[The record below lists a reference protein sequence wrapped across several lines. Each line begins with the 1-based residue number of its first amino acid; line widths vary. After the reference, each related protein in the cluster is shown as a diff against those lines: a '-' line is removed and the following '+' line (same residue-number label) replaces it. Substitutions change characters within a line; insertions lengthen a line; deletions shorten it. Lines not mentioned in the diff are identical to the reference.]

1 MISRIFSGMHPELI
15 TPWCNASPAPDRCLL
30 ELVWADLEGEGEAY
44 VYQQMGHR
52 HSIFCILPPYVLR
65 RIARTGTEEQRQ
77 AALETLA
84 VDTTFRTLRAIRL
97 AAPVATTTPAMAVPS
112 AEVVSEEAKQLQRTI
127 FSCQNR
133 RRLPGDV
140 VRSEGGP
147 ATGDPAVDEAYDGL
161 GATYNF
167 YWEVLRR
174 NSIDDQ
180 GMPLNGHVHYG
191 RRYNNAFW
199 DGQRMVF
206 GDGDGVLTN
215 RFTISV
221 DIMGHELTH
230 AVTEKEA
237 QLIYYAQSGALN
249 ESVSDVYGSLVKQYT
264 RGKEAAEDADWLIGE
279 GLFTEEVNGVAL
291 RSMKEPGT
299 AFEGDE
305 QPGHM
310 RDYVNTME
318 DDGGVHINSGI
329 PNKAFYLAASE
340 IGGYAGEKA
349 GPIWYATLRDPRLKP
364 NASFVQFARL
374 TVVNAE
380 ILFPGGR
387 EERIVRNAWRQVGIN
402 V

>member
-1 MISRIFSGMHPELI
+1 MISRIFSGIHPELI
-15 TPWCNASPAPDRCLL
+15 TPCCNAPPAPDGCLL
-30 ELVWADLEGEGEAY
+30 DLVWADLEGKGEAY
-44 VYQQMGHR
+44 VYQQMSHR

-65 RIARTGTEEQRQ
+65 RIALTGTEEQRQ

-97 AAPVATTTPAMAVPS
+97 ATPVATTTPAMAVPS
-112 AEVVSEEAKQLQRTI
+112 AEVLPEEAKQLQRTI
-127 FSCQNR
+127 FTCQNR
-133 RRLPGDV
+133 RRLPGEE

-161 GATYNF
+161 GATYDF

-230 AVTEKEA
+230 GVTEKEA

-264 RGKEAAEDADWLIGE
+264 RGNEAAEDADWLIGE

-310 RDYVNTME
+310 RDYVNTRE

-364 NASFVQFARL
+364 NASFEQFARL

>member
-1 MISRIFSGMHPELI
+1 M
-15 TPWCNASPAPDRCLL
+15 
-30 ELVWADLEGEGEAY
+30 
-44 VYQQMGHR
+44 QQHLGNR
-52 HSIFCILPPYVLR
+52 HSIFCILPPYILR
-65 RIARTGTEEQRQ
+65 RIAQTGTEEQRR

-97 AAPVATTTPAMAVPS
+97 AATITPTTAVPS
-112 AEVVSEEAKQLQRTI
+112 AGVVLKEDKQLQRSI
-127 FSCQNR
+127 FSCNNR
-133 RRLPGDV
+133 RRLPGEM
-140 VRSEGGP
+140 VRSEGEP
-147 ATGDPAVDEAYDGL
+147 ATGDLAVDEAYDGL
-161 GATYNF
+161 GATYDF
-167 YWEVLRR
+167 YWEMLSR

-191 RRYNNAFW
+191 RKYNNAFW

-230 AVTEKEA
+230 GVTEKEA

-249 ESVSDVYGSLVKQYT
+249 ESISDVYGSLVKQYT
-264 RGKEAAEDADWLIGE
+264 RGKQAAEDADWLIGE
-279 GLFTEEVNGVAL
+279 GLLMEEVNGVAL
-291 RSMKEPGT
+291 RSMKDPGS

-310 RDYVNTME
+310 RDYVNTLE

-329 PNKAFYLAASE
+329 PNKAFYLAASG
-340 IGGYAGEKA
+340 IGGFAGEKA

-374 TVVNAE
+374 TIVNAE

-387 EERIVRNAWRQVGIN
+387 EDRIIRNAWRQVGID